1 MSQEKIK
8 IKDITPQQFNPKT
21 HKGTSDRFNPSNQIY
36 VRAVKG
42 VYQQLRQRMGWLLM
56 VLFMGVPWIPYG
68 DRQAILLDIGQQQFN
83 FFGTTLWPQDLTILA

>member
-8 IKDITPQQFNPKT
+8 IKDITPQKVNPKT

-42 VYQQLRQRMGWLLM
+42 VYQQLRQRMG
-56 VLFMGVPWIPYG
+56 
-68 DRQAILLDIGQQQFN
+68 
-83 FFGTTLWPQDLTILA
+83 